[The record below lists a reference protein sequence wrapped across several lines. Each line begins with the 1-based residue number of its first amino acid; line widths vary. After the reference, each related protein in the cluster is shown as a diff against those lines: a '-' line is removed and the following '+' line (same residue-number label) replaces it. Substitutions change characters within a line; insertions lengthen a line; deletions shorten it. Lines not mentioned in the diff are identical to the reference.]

1 MSYMILCGTDRDD
14 AEDAVQYAFVQ
25 LFHQWQTVHA
35 PSAWLRKVAFRKALQ
50 MQARNER
57 PLEPG
62 YDGAGGQPASER
74 IELNEE
80 AEAVLAALSRLPITQ
95 RKVVALHYDEYGIN
109 EIGEMLGMTAAAVRQ
124 NLSRARRRLRDQLGS
139 RPACPGQPTSC
150 LRRRPAPRTDPWLM
164 PTGPPSLRRTA
175 DVLLVIRHVYQHL
188 A

>member
-1 MSYMILCGTDRDD
+1 MAGLFPQLPRDRADAPQAEFELFYQAEMPRLMSYMILCGTDRDD

-62 YDGAGGQPASER
+62 YDGACGQPASER

-139 RPACPGQPTSC
+139 R
-150 LRRRPAPRTDPWLM
+150 RPAPASRQ
-164 PTGPPSLRRTA
+164 A
-175 DVLLVIRHVYQHL
+175 